1 MKPPET
7 MTAFMCRS
15 DIAYR
20 AIDEHVFLITPDGRQ
35 HELVGEVEHCIWRR
49 CEQKPTSFH
58 ALLAEIVEDFDVDE
72 EEARADLTHFLG
84 EMIAAGI
91 LSEKDK

>member
-1 MKPPET
+1 MSV
-7 MTAFMCRS
+7 FSCRP

-35 HELVGEVEHCIWRR
+35 HELAGTVEHCIWHQ
-49 CEQKPTSFH
+49 CELEPTSLEN
-58 ALLAEIVEDFDVDE
+58 LLSKVVEQFDVAE
-72 EEARADLTHFLG
+72 EEARADITYFLN
-84 EMIAAGI
+84 EMVAAGI